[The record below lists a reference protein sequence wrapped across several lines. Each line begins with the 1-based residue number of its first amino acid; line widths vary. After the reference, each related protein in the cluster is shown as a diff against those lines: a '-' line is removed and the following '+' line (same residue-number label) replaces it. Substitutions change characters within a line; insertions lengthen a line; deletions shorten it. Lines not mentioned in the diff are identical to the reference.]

1 MSQRVASLE
10 YLGIVASRLRKDA
23 VSSQDNQESVDEIIA
38 KVNCSH
44 CYPLHTQ
51 TCFSPIPLKFYLICF
66 SHSVHIYVQFHISQ
80 YEVSFLLANEVVQH
94 EECSIKDIA
103 KGLRDVLK

>member
-44 CYPLHTQ
+44 CYPLPTR

-66 SHSVHIYVQFHISQ
+66 SHTVHIYVQFHIS
-80 YEVSFLLANEVVQH
+80 VSLLANQIVQH
-94 EECSIKDIA
+94 EECCIKDIA
-103 KGLRDVLK
+103 KGLRNVLK